1 MGTEIAS
8 RGVIA
13 QGGFWLGGAL
23 LELPIVSHDGLSRGV
38 I

>member
-13 QGGFWLGGAL
+13 PGGFWLGGAL
-23 LELPIVSHDGLSRGV
+23 LELPIVSDERFIRSV